1 MNLPWFSWLLLV
13 IAYATYGNFLHTI
26 EAAPIAWGFTLTLAI
41 LVAGV
46 AAFFWNLCRQVIV
59 LGFRS
64 DWGYFLMAL
73 VVTFLAITV
82 VSYFRLFAYWSML
95 VAVALL
101 ARVDMMVANFKNI
114 AIFFCLVLLSLLGLA
129 ISWLP
134 HLLTATSHLPV
145 D

>member
-26 EAAPIAWGFTLTLAI
+26 KANPLTWSINLTLAI

-46 AAFFWNLCRQVIV
+46 AAFFWSLCRQVIV
-59 LGFRS
+59 RGFRS
-64 DWGYFLMAL
+64 DWGYFLLAL
-73 VVTFLAITV
+73 VVTFLTITA
-82 VSYFRLFAYWSML
+82 VSQFRLFACWGML

-101 ARVDMMVANFKNI
+101 VRVDMMVANFKNS
-114 AIFFCLVLLSLLGLA
+114 AIFFCLSLLSLLGMA

-134 HLLTATSHLPV
+134 DLLTATSHLPI